1 MGEIYVCGDGVSKVR
16 TIVLVGKT
24 GNGKSATANSILGRK
39 VFESRLSS
47 SGVTAT
53 SQMRSGLSK
62 SGQHI
67 NIIDTP
73 GLFDFT
79 EGGTK
84 VIAEE
89 IAKCVD
95 LAGFGGIDAIVFVLS
110 LRSRFSQEEEAAF
123 RSLKALFGPRIID
136 YMIIVFTGG
145 DDLEDIDFD
154 EYIGQPDIP
163 QPLKEIIRLC
173 ENRTVVFNNK
183 TKDQWERLNQSDKLW
198 CILDEVVARN
208 GGEPYREKMAAGSL
222 VAVEAKLNQTKAEME
237 KKLVEKQLAR
247 SEAERQAAES
257 RRMAEDET
265 RRLKEALETAQTEER
280 LWLENLIQKERDE
293 RFLADAQAR
302 EATLKTEA
310 AIAELH
316 SKIDQK
322 CTIL

>member
-1 MGEIYVCGDGVSKVR
+1 MGEIDVCGDGVSKVR

-24 GNGKSATANSILGRK
+24 GNGKSATANSILGHK

-53 SQMRSGLSK
+53 SQMRPGLSK

-79 EGGTK
+79 EGGTE

-136 YMIIVFTGG
+136 YMII
-145 DDLEDIDFD
+145 
-154 EYIGQPDIP
+154 
-163 QPLKEIIRLC
+163 EIIRLC

-183 TKDQWERLNQSDKLW
+183 TKDKWERLNQSDKLW

-222 VAVEAKLNQTKAEME
+222 VAVEAKLNETKAEME
-237 KKLVEKQLAR
+237 KKLLEEQLAR

-280 LWLENLIQKERDE
+280 LRLENLIQKERDE
-293 RFLADAQAR
+293 RFLAEAQAR
-302 EATLKTEA
+302 EATLKAEA